1 MEIIRELSN
10 QYVLYIPTALV
21 IFGAILVFT
30 FGFKSPEQPPF
41 NKLSSDDRKST
52 GKKRK
57 IKEKKSSANG
67 HVSTGEARHDKSPA
81 KEPKRSPNKEAPEP
95 KQEKK
100 EKKLDNKQ
108 VEKTKKNE
116 VIKSNIIEEAKSKKN
131 NKKATVKPVDFDEG
145 DWETVPL
152 KSDKKKKEQSPA
164 KKEKKPKKASDK
176 VDKVEIEKLVKEVVN
191 KELRELDRDIK
202 EEITIEK
209 VTKKEENLVIEEPVV
224 VVEEKKDKKKE
235 KKAKKEVVEEHVA
248 PPAESQEKETVKET
262 VKSEKKIEKTES
274 APAPKAQSKEAA
286 PVFDELGDVWT
297 EAKAA
302 KKSKKKARRDN

>member
-1 MEIIRELSN
+1 M
-10 QYVLYIPTALV
+10 ALV

-41 NKLSSDDRKST
+41 DKLSSDDRKST

-57 IKEKKSSANG
+57 IKEKKSPANG

-81 KEPKRSPNKEAPEP
+81 KESKRSPNKEAPEP

-108 VEKTKKNE
+108 VEKNKKNE
-116 VIKSNIIEEAKSKKN
+116 VIKSNIIDDAKSKKN
-131 NKKATVKPVDFDEG
+131 KKVTAKPVDFDDG
-145 DWETVPL
+145 NWETVPL
-152 KSDKKKKEQSPA
+152 KSDKKKKGDQSPA
-164 KKEKKPKKASDK
+164 KKEKKVKKISPDK

-191 KELRELDRDIK
+191 KELQELDREIK
-202 EEITIEK
+202 EEITIVK
-209 VTKKEENLVIEEPVV
+209 ITKKEDILKAEEPVV
-224 VVEEKKDKKKE
+224 VVEETREEKKDKKKE
-235 KKAKKEVVEEHVA
+235 KKAKKEVVEETVA
-248 PPAESQEKETVKET
+248 PAEPKEKETVPKET
-262 VKSEKKIEKTES
+262 VKNEKKVEKAES
-274 APAPKAQSKEAA
+274 APVPKTQPKEAV